1 VDSRKSRKGT
11 AADRGRVL
19 NWPAGAPTK
28 PDGTP
33 ASRGWRRTIRRLGP
47 GFVTGAAD
55 VDPSLVIAATVA
67 GAAFGYS
74 LLWVVLLCIPF
85 LIVVFAVAGRIGWET
100 RAGLVELLRERM
112 GKAVASA
119 CAAIIVA
126 INLAMVTADL
136 MAVSAGFSIILDL
149 PRTYFVAA
157 VAFSIWYIL
166 IFRDYQRVTR
176 ALIWLSLPLF
186 VYVAAAVIAAP
197 SPVAVLYGTVVPTIP
212 RTASY
217 AGAVVGLMGA
227 LLTPYVLV
235 WQTSSR
241 REQAETGGE
250 RPHGAEGHAGTFV
263 TTLLAYC
270 VIVAAGSVLHLP
282 NAVNMTIEQAAQSL
296 RPAAG
301 NYGAALFAIGIIG
314 AGGVALPVL
323 VASMCYS
330 VAEAMGW
337 EAGLSRHP
345 WEAKSFYLLISVS
358 MLTATLLNFTNVNPV
373 AALYWSQVLA
383 GLLTVPILI
392 FILILAND
400 RRIVRTVNTRAQNFW
415 IGGAAGALTSAA
427 VLLAW
432 WKLHP

>member
-1 VDSRKSRKGT
+1 MLK
-11 AADRGRVL
+11 
-19 NWPAGAPTK
+19 WPATDPAPK
-28 PDGTP
+28 SEALPP
-33 ASRGWRRTIRRLGP
+33 HRRWATTLRRLGP

-67 GAAFGYS
+67 GVAFGYS
-74 LLWVVLLCIPF
+74 LLWVVLLCMPF
-85 LIVVFAVAGRIGWET
+85 LIAVFAVTGRIGWET
-100 RAGLVELLRERM
+100 RAGLVELLRQRM
-112 GKAVASA
+112 GRSIAIG
-119 CAAIIVA
+119 CALIIVV
-126 INLAMVTADL
+126 INLAMIAADL
-136 MAVSAGFSIILDL
+136 MAVSAGFSIILNL

-157 VAFSIWYIL
+157 AAFSIWYVL
-166 IFRDYQRVTR
+166 IFRDYHRVTR

-197 SPVAVLYGTVVPTIP
+197 SPSAVIYGTLIPHIP

-241 REQAETGGE
+241 REQAESGGE
-250 RPHGAEGHAGTFV
+250 QPHGAEGHTGTFV

-270 VIVAAGSVLHLP
+270 VIVAAGSVLRMP
-282 NAVNMTIEQAAQSL
+282 NAVDMTVQQAAQAL
-296 RPAAG
+296 KPVAG
-301 NYGAALFAIGIIG
+301 NYGGILFAVGIIG

-345 WEAKSFYLLISVS
+345 WEAKSFYVLISVA
-358 MLTATLLNFTNVNPV
+358 MLIATLLNFTDISPV

-400 RRIVRTVNTRAQNFW
+400 RRIVHTPNTRGQNFW

-427 VLLAW
+427 ILLAW

>member
-1 VDSRKSRKGT
+1 MDSQRSRKGT
-11 AADRGRVL
+11 PADRGKLLR
-19 NWPAGAPTK
+19 WPGP
-28 PDGTP
+28 PRYSGP
-33 ASRGWRRTIRRLGP
+33 PRRGWTTTLRRLGP
-47 GFVTGAAD
+47 GFVTGASD

-67 GAAFGYS
+67 GAAYGYS

-85 LIVVFAVAGRIGWET
+85 LIAVFAVTGRIGWET
-100 RAGLVELLRERM
+100 RAGLVELLRHRM
-112 GKAVASA
+112 GRSIALG

-126 INLAMVTADL
+126 INLAMITADL
-136 MAVSAGFSIILDL
+136 MAVSAGFSIILNM

-157 VAFSIWYIL
+157 AAFSIWYIL
-166 IFRDYQRVTR
+166 IFRDYHRVTR

-197 SPVAVLYGTVVPTIP
+197 SPAAVLFGTIVPHVP
-212 RTASY
+212 RTVGY
-217 AGAVVGLMGA
+217 AEAVVGLMGA

-241 REQAETGGE
+241 REQAESGGE
-250 RPHGAEGHAGTFV
+250 EPHGAEGHAGTFV

-270 VIVAAGSVLHLP
+270 VIVSAGSVLHLP
-282 NAVNMTIEQAAQSL
+282 HATGMTIEQAAQALS
-296 RPAAG
+296 PAAG
-301 NYGAALFAIGIIG
+301 SYGGILFAVGIIG

-323 VASMCYS
+323 VSSMCYS

-337 EAGLSRHP
+337 EAGLSRNP
-345 WEAKSFYLLISVS
+345 WEAKSFYLLISVA
-358 MLTATLLNFTNVNPV
+358 MLLATMLNFTDISPV

-400 RRIVRTVNTRAQNFW
+400 RRIVQTPNTRGQNFW

-427 VLLAW
+427 ALLVW